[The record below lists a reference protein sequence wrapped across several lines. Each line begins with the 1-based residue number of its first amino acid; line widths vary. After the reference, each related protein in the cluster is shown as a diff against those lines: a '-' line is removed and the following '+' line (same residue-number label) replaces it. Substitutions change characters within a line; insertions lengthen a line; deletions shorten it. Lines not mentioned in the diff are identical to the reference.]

1 MKQKYRCFFAI
12 MILFLLAG
20 CAGGY
25 GVKRGGISPDWVPT
39 EAVPSKAVAVC
50 ADLGKTFSYANT
62 TLTSVSLVPAGT
74 LSLPGISDPM
84 PEHCVVKGKMNE
96 RISKVDGKTYA
107 IGFEMRLPT
116 NWNGRFFYQANGGTD
131 GMVVNAYGDI
141 LGGGPTS
148 NGLLKGFAVISSDAG
163 HQMEQGPIGGGV
175 FGIDPQAR
183 IDYGYNAVA
192 QLTPMAKNLIKTY
205 YGKLPDKSYIVGTSN
220 GGRHAMVAASRYADQ
235 YDGMLAASP
244 GFNLPKAAVAQLW
257 GVQQYAVISTINAGT
272 GRPDVTTSFSAADLT
287 LVSDKILAKCDALDG
302 LVDNMVSNPVACQSA
317 FAIDADIPTC
327 SGAPDGTCL
336 TFGQKQVLA
345 AVHAGARN
353 SKGESLYTNFLWDV
367 GISSATWRTWK
378 FSNSTGPRDPLA
390 VGFIFTV
397 PPQSPAVLNGSGN
410 TVLDY
415 ALNWNGFGFD
425 VDVDAPKIY
434 ATNATYTEAAMSFMT
449 PPDPTLMSKL
459 VANHSKLIVVHG
471 AADPVFSLA
480 DTIHWYEGFRG
491 NYGNTAAAAMA
502 RLFIVPGM
510 SHSRG
515 GPATDQFDIV
525 DALVNWVERGIAP
538 NAITAKARGKG
549 AVVPAAVNT
558 EVPSSWSPGRTR
570 PLCAYPEVPKYKGS
584 GDIEAASSF
593 SCVTP

>member
-20 CAGGY
+20 CAGGF
-25 GVKRGGISPDWVPT
+25 GVKRGGVSPGWIPT

-50 ADLGKTFSYANT
+50 TDLGKTFSYANT

-116 NWNGRFFYQANGGTD
+116 SWNGRFFYQANGGLD

-163 HQMEQGPIGGGV
+163 HQMEQGSIGGGV

-205 YGKLPDKSYIVGTSN
+205 YGKMPDKSYIVGTSN
-220 GGRHAMVAASRYADQ
+220 GGRHAMVAAARFPDL
-235 YDGMLAASP
+235 YDGFLAGSP

-257 GVQQYAVISTINAGT
+257 GVKQYAPISKTSPTT
-272 GRPDVTTSFSAADLT
+272 GRPDVATSFSAADLQMVGET
-287 LVSDKILAKCDALDG
+287 ILKKCDALDG
-302 LVDNMVSNPVACQSA
+302 LTDNMVSDIKKCQLVFS
-317 FAIDADIPTC
+317 IDNDVSTC
-327 SGAPDGTCL
+327 SGFPDGTCL
-336 TFGQKQVLA
+336 TGAQKTVLA
-345 AVHAGARN
+345 AVHAGVKNTA
-353 SKGESLYTNFLWDV
+353 GQPLYTNFPWDA
-367 GISSATWRTWK
+367 GISSSGWTTWK
-378 FSNSTGPRDPLA
+378 FANSTGPRDPLA
-390 VGFIFTV
+390 VGFVFTTPSV
-397 PPQSPAVLNGSGN
+397 SPAVLSGAGN
-410 TVLDY
+410 TIIDFVL
-415 ALNWNGFGFD
+415 GFN
-425 VDVDAPKIY
+425 VDTDAPNIY
-434 ATNATYTEAAMSFMT
+434 ATNSTYTESSMSFMT
-449 PPDPTLMSKL
+449 PPDATVLSKF
-459 VANHSKLIVVHG
+459 VANNRKMIVVHG
-471 AADPVFSLA
+471 AADPVFSVN
-480 DTIHWYEGFRG
+480 DTINWYEGFRAR
-491 NYGNTAAAAMA
+491 YGNSATDMA

-515 GPATDQFDIV
+515 GPATDQFDMM

-549 AVVPAAVNT
+549 AVIPAAVNT